1 MHVRAVTFTGASN
14 IDQGVA
20 YVRDTVAPILD
31 RQKGYRGMTVSVDR
45 ENGVVGILSL
55 WESSED
61 RDASDAALMPTREEG
76 AKIIGG
82 TLSVENMEQMVV
94 EMVEPP
100 VVGSPLTVT
109 RTSMDPDNVD
119 DNVAFFKSEIL
130 PGILATPG
138 IRAVRSM
145 MNRETGHGMV
155 GVVWANHEAMVAGA
169 EAAKRRRELASARG
183 IRFDDVSQ
191 REIVLVDFK

>member
-155 GVVWANHEAMVAGA
+155 GVVWANQEAMVAGA

>member
-1 MHVRAVTFTGASN
+1 MHARAVTFTGASN

-109 RTSMDPDNVD
+109 RTSMDPDDVD
-119 DNVAFFKSEIL
+119 DNVEFFKSEIL

-138 IRAVRSM
+138 IRVVRSM

-155 GVVWANHEAMVAGA
+155 GVVWANQEAMVAGA